1 MRFQIIT
8 INKHD
13 KEFHRSVVLETT
25 EITITQALRK
35 YINDEVFFAG
45 DTIKIVELKP
55 S

>member
-13 KEFHRSVVLETT
+13 KEFHRSIVLDSD

-35 YINDEVFFAG
+35 YVNDEVFFAG
-45 DTIKIVELKP
+45 DTIRIVELKP

>member
-13 KEFHRSVVLETT
+13 KEFHRSVVLDSA
-25 EITITQALRK
+25 EIPITQALRK
-35 YINDEVFFAG
+35 YVNEEVFFAG
-45 DTIKIVELKP
+45 DTIKVVELKP

>member
-13 KEFHRSVVLETT
+13 KEFHRSVVLESDV
-25 EITITQALRK
+25 ITITHALRK
-35 YINDEVFFAG
+35 YVNDEVFFAG
-45 DTIKIVELKP
+45 DTIKIVEIKP